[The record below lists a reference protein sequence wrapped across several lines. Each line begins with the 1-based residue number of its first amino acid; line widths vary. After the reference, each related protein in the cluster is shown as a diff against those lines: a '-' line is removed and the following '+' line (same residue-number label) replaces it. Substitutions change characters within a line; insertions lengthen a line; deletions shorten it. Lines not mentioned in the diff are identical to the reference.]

1 MNELRLLG
9 WGVAG
14 VLGCVAMVCA
24 EPMGEPVSYVLP
36 LMGTDSEFKLS
47 SGNVYPAIARPWG
60 MNVWTPQT
68 GKMGNGWTYSYDAYQ
83 LVGIKQTHQPSPW
96 INDYG
101 QFSIMPVTGKAGF
114 TEESRASWFSHKA
127 EKAAPYRYSVYL
139 ADHDTTVEVTP
150 TERAALFRVT
160 YPKTEQAFI
169 VVDAFDKG
177 SYIKI
182 IPEQRKVVGWSTR
195 NSGGVPANFKN
206 YFVLVFDQPFV
217 AATVWKDK
225 ELKEG
230 VLELQDNHVGARVQ
244 FKSAA
249 RGDCVHIRV
258 ASSFISPEQAE
269 LNLKELGTDSFEA
282 LCEKGRQAWNREL
295 GRIVVEGGTL
305 DQYRVFYTCLYRS
318 LLFPR
323 TFYEIDAAGKPLHY
337 SPHTGEVKPGY
348 YFTDSGFW
356 DTFRSL
362 FPLLNFIYPSMNA
375 KMTAGLENC
384 YRESGWLPEWAS
396 PGHRDCMV
404 GNNSASIVADAW
416 LSNARGGY
424 DISKLYEA
432 LVHGAEHAH
441 PTIKSTGRLGVEAYL
456 ERGYV
461 PRDMGINE
469 SAART
474 LEYAYDD
481 WCIWKMAVDLK
492 RPQEEIDR
500 FAKRAMNYQ
509 NLFLKEKGWMA
520 GRNADGTF
528 DKDFN
533 PFKWGGDFTEGNSL
547 HYSWSVFHDVQGLI
561 ELMGGRKP
569 FVAKLDEI
577 FTLPPVFDESYY
589 RQVIHEIREMQI
601 MNFGQY
607 AHGNQPIQHVIYL
620 YAYAGEP
627 WKTQRWAREVMDRLY
642 TPAPD
647 GYCGDEDNGQT
658 SAWYVWSALGF
669 YPVCPG
675 SGEVVL
681 GAPLFKKATVTFEN
695 GQKLVINAPANSA
708 SSRYIKEMKLNNKNY
723 TRNCV
728 TVETLK
734 KGATLDFEMTDTP
747 NVTRGTTDQ
756 DAPYSFSKAMPANKG
771 E

>member
-1 MNELRLLG
+1 MLSFARLCG
-9 WGVAG
+9 
-14 VLGCVAMVCA
+14 A
-24 EPMGEPVSYVLP
+24 EPAGDPVSYVLP

-60 MNVWTPQT
+60 MNFWTPQT
-68 GKMGNGWTYSYDAYQ
+68 GKMGNGWTYGYDAYQ
-83 LVGIKQTHQPSPW
+83 IVGLKQTHQPSPW

-114 TEESRASWFSHKA
+114 TEEARASWFSHKA
-127 EKAAPYRYSVYL
+127 EKATPYWYSVYL
-139 ADHDTTVEVTP
+139 ADYDTTVEVSP

-160 YPKTEQAFI
+160 YPKTDQAYI

-177 SYIKI
+177 SYIKV
-182 IPEQRKVVGWSTR
+182 IPEQRKVIGWSTR

-217 AATVWKDK
+217 AVTVWKDK

-249 RGDCVHIRV
+249 RGDCVHVRV

-269 LNLKELGTDSFEA
+269 LNLKELGSDSFEA
-282 LCEKGRQAWNREL
+282 LCEKGKQAWNTVL
-295 GRIVVEGGTL
+295 GRIMVEGGTL

-323 TFYEIDAAGKPLHY
+323 MFYEIDAAGKPVHY
-337 SPHTGEVKPGY
+337 SPHTGEVKSGY

-362 FPLLNFIYPSMNA
+362 FPLLNMFYPSMNA

-416 LSNARGGY
+416 LSNARGDY
-424 DISKLYEA
+424 DIAKLYEA
-432 LVHGAEHAH
+432 VVHGAENAH
-441 PTIKSTGRLGVEAYL
+441 PTIKSTGRLGAEAYL

-469 SAART
+469 START

-481 WCIWKMAVDLK
+481 WCIWKLAVDLK
-492 RPQEEIDR
+492 RPQEEINR

-509 NLFLKEKGWMA
+509 KLFSKEKGWMV

-561 ELMGGRKP
+561 GLMGGRKP
-569 FVAKLDEI
+569 FAAKLDEI
-577 FTLPPVFDESYY
+577 FTLSPVFDESYY
-589 RQVIHEIREMQI
+589 KQVIHEIREMQI

-627 WKTQRWAREVMDRLY
+627 WKTQHWAREVMDRLY

-695 GQKLVINAPANSA
+695 GQKLVINAPSNSA
-708 SSRYIKEMKLNNKNY
+708 SNRYIKNMKINNKKY
-723 TRNCV
+723 TRNFL

-734 KGATLDFEMTDTP
+734 KGAILDFEMADTP
-747 NVTRGTTDQ
+747 NVTRGTSDT
-756 DAPYSFSKAMPANKG
+756 DAPYSLSKAMR